1 VHSWRT
7 AIFQP
12 GGAGWG
18 SERGSMSAV
27 GALLGLVLLIFALIL
42 LARVVLDWVGVL
54 APGGGGLVR
63 ARGWTHTVTEPVIAP
78 VRRVLPPL
86 RVGPVAIDLA
96 FTVVFLAVMLLRAA
110 VLTL

>member
-1 VHSWRT
+1 
-7 AIFQP
+7 
-12 GGAGWG
+12 
-18 SERGSMSAV
+18 MSAV

-54 APGGGGLVR
+54 APGGGLVR